1 MTALLVAAAKHEK
14 FPLKTKLHSLGVVGH
29 WSSFPQEAVGG
40 GLHAWKQPKP
50 HGTVL
55 EQPVLEGGWSGVV
68 RRPRPH
74 GGKGGRSRWG
84 RTSEGSCGPVLEPLL

>member
-1 MTALLVAAAKHEK
+1 MAQMTALLVAAAKHEK

-55 EQPVLEGGWSGVV
+55 EQPVLEGGWSGVGQEAAASWRE
-68 RRPRPH
+68 RRPLPLGPH
-74 GGKGGRSRWG
+74 Q
-84 RTSEGSCGPVLEPLL
+84 